1 MSSLL
6 IDSLGIS
13 GQTLVAVSLGQ
24 GDRKTARKVTD
35 RLLQLGI
42 ALGIGLSAI
51 LALLGP
57 AWPQLFTQ
65 VSILGVFMGGGCGQ
79 GGGAAGGGS
88 SG

>member
-79 GGGAAGGGS
+79 GL
-88 SG
+88 